1 MKNKDIGTV
10 LSVGVSLNSE
20 NNMNALYE
28 KASDALL
35 KLTGSHTVVYYQKT
49 GSRLTPKAAVCA
61 EKKLSVSSFS
71 AIGLKNGS
79 VYEKALCGQEPVLIP
94 GSQDS
99 FSEEDLLPLSAIT
112 EITGLPY
119 GTAILMPF
127 RKPDAAADGLFL
139 LLGNK
144 DYQEDDF
151 VAVRFLAVQT
161 ASAAKSLR
169 YIKDTQLIFL
179 SFVETM
185 ISAVETLTPYNANH
199 TRNMVTYGVNF
210 IMYLKNTPYALS
222 EQAGKELVMSIW
234 FHDIGKLCTPVDIMN
249 KNTRLWPIQKAEI
262 RHRMEVF
269 GLKARLQKAEGKISE
284 KDSEKILL
292 QTEELLRFVEKADTC
307 VVDDREEKLARF
319 GALLF
324 TDEGGTE
331 LPYLTEE
338 EIHQLAVKY
347 RTLTDEEFEIMR
359 NHVVQTEKLLSS
371 MYFPEEMPDV
381 KGWASAHH
389 ELLNGKGYPGHL
401 TAEQIPKEVR
411 ILTILDIF
419 EALTARDRD
428 YKKPMTPEE
437 AIAHLHKIAGFGE
450 VDETLV
456 TLFEESRA
464 WE

>member
-20 NNMNALYE
+20 NNMNTLYE
-28 KASDALL
+28 KATDALA
-35 KLTGSHTVVYYQKT
+35 KLTGSHTVVFYQKT
-49 GSRLTPKAAVCA
+49 GSRLTPKAAVCS
-61 EKKLSVSSFS
+61 EKKLSGSSLS
-71 AIGLKNGS
+71 SIGLKNGS
-79 VYEKALCGQEPVLIP
+79 LYEKALCGQDPFLVR
-94 GSQDS
+94 GSEAGL
-99 FSEEDLLPLSAIT
+99 SEEDLLPLSSIS
-112 EITGLPY
+112 EITGLSFE
-119 GTAILMPF
+119 TAILMPF
-127 RKPDAAADGLFL
+127 RKPDAESIGLFV

-144 DYQEDDF
+144 IYQEDDL
-151 VAVRFLAVQT
+151 VAVRFLASQT
-161 ASAAKSLR
+161 VSAANGLKN
-169 YIKDTQLIFL
+169 IKDTQLIFL

-185 ISAVETLTPYNANH
+185 ISAIETLTPYNANH

-210 IMYLKNTPYALS
+210 ILYLKNTPYALS
-222 EQAGKELVMSIW
+222 DRAGKELIMSIW

-284 KDSEKILL
+284 EDTEKILE
-292 QTEELLRFVEKADTC
+292 QTEELLHFVETADTA
-307 VVDDREEKLARF
+307 VVSDREEKLARF
-319 GALLF
+319 GALKF
-324 TDEGGTE
+324 TDEDGTE
-331 LPYLTEE
+331 LSYLTEE

-359 NHVVQTEKLLSS
+359 NHVVQTERLLSS
-371 MYFPEEMPDV
+371 MYLPEEMPDV
-381 KGWASAHH
+381 KDWASAHH
-389 ELLNGKGYPGHL
+389 ELLNGKGYPKHL